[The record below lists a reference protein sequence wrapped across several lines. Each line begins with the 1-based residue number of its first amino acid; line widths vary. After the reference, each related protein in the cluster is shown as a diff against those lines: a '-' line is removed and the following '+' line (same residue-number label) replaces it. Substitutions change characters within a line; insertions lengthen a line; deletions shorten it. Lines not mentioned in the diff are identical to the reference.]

1 MPRKAHAIAIV
12 FGGLIN
18 ISTLIFILETIFV
31 FFCLLSFIRVSLMM
45 SFATIILRMF
55 GLSFEKYFVS
65 TIFIGRVTLHP
76 PYNESSLNKLSVT
89 IVG

>member
-1 MPRKAHAIAIV
+1 
-12 FGGLIN
+12 
-18 ISTLIFILETIFV
+18 
-31 FFCLLSFIRVSLMM
+31 MM